1 MNKDKLYEMLNIES
15 GIEFE
20 YFENMSDLLECD
32 EYIDADAIF
41 VLIEES
47 DIKVV
52 KGLFETYFE
61 DITESVPDEESELSA
76 LMEMMKMAF
85 MGICDNG
92 GNALTY
98 DRLSEEIVKFR
109 EWFVFEDKVK
119 KGDTMLNVR
128 DALTNCRFNSLSG
141 SKDRFDFSEAL
152 EYEID
157 EYAVSFEDTE
167 EIEEDEEF

>member
-1 MNKDKLYEMLNIES
+1 MNKGELFEMLNIES

-20 YFENMSDLLECD
+20 YFDNMSDLLECD
-32 EYIDADAIF
+32 EYIDTDAIF
-41 VLIEES
+41 ALIEES

-61 DITESVPDEESELSA
+61 DIIESVPDEESEISA

-92 GNALTY
+92 SNALTY

-109 EWFVFEDKVK
+109 EWFVFKDEVK
-119 KGDTMLNVR
+119 KGDTLLNVR

-141 SKDRFDFSEAL
+141 IKERFDFSQAL
-152 EYEID
+152 EYDID
-157 EYAVSFEDTE
+157 EYAISFEDVEDTE
-167 EIEEDEEF
+167 EYEEF